1 MDDTLKNKGSICEK
15 ESKMKKSNSENFCDD
30 KIIME
35 IKEEVKKIQPELIET
50 ICELVSI
57 YSIQMEAEENAP
69 FGKGPAEA
77 LDKALEISERFGFTT
92 VNIDNKIGYAEYV
105 SEGIKDCDEYI
116 GVFGHVD
123 VVPLGEG
130 WKHSPLGG
138 EIENNRIYGRG
149 VLDNKG
155 PILSN
160 LFALHILKKLG
171 IKFDVPV
178 RVVFGTNEETGFGC
192 VKHYLTK
199 EKPPVFGWTP
209 DCKWPVVYGE
219 RGRLKVRIYSEMKD
233 LDKLYDF
240 VNNYILS
247 APNNGVKLKIDFRD
261 DDFGEMILRGYRF
274 GIFENRHFFVTNWN
288 PVLYDKNSEYVQTLQ
303 KVYNYVTG
311 FDAKPVTTTGGTY
324 AKIIPNIIA
333 YGPSFPGQKDIAH
346 LPDEWFDLSDLEKIT
361 EIYALSLYEISK
373 LKNRK

>member
-15 ESKMKKSNSENFCDD
+15 ESNMKESSYENFCDD

-50 ICELVSI
+50 IRELVSI
-57 YSIQMEAEENAP
+57 YSIQTDSEENAP
-69 FGKGPAEA
+69 FGKGPAKA

-105 SEGIKDCDEYI
+105 SEGIKDCDKYI
-116 GVFGHVD
+116 GIFGHVD

-240 VNNYILS
+240 VNNYIL
-247 APNNGVKLKIDFRD
+247 
-261 DDFGEMILRGYRF
+261 
-274 GIFENRHFFVTNWN
+274 
-288 PVLYDKNSEYVQTLQ
+288 
-303 KVYNYVTG
+303 
-311 FDAKPVTTTGGTY
+311 
-324 AKIIPNIIA
+324 
-333 YGPSFPGQKDIAH
+333 
-346 LPDEWFDLSDLEKIT
+346 
-361 EIYALSLYEISK
+361 
-373 LKNRK
+373 